1 MSIATATAGLLTRDR
16 LGPLLRKYAI
26 IVIFLGLI
34 VVLSFASPAFLQPQN
49 LINVVRQISVIGL
62 LAIGV
67 TVVIISTGI
76 DLSLGSVLALASVV
90 AASFAQ
96 SPDWARPQYPGL
108 QLPVF
113 AALGAGLG
121 VGLLCG
127 LINGALIAGFRIPP
141 FIATLGMMTA
151 ARGVALI
158 YSNGRP
164 ISGLKEDFNF
174 IGQQSILGVP
184 VPIIVLAVVA
194 IGAHLMLNNTRFG
207 RHVYAVGG
215 NEQAARVSGLNL
227 TRIKI
232 LIYAFA
238 GLMAGLGGLVL
249 SARIGSGQPTLG
261 EGAELDAI
269 AAAVIGG
276 TSFAGGIGTIWGT
289 LVGALIIGVINNGLD
304 LLNVSPFSQQV
315 VKGAIIVIAIIIDE
329 RKNR

>member
-1 MSIATATAGLLTRDR
+1 VTGAGSAGSLTGER
-16 LGPLLRKYAI
+16 LGEVLRKYAI
-26 IVIFLGLI
+26 IFILLGLV
-34 VVLSFASPAFLQPQN
+34 VVLSIASPSFLQPQN

-96 SPDWARPQYPGL
+96 APDWARPMYPGL
-108 QLPVF
+108 QLPVLLSF
-113 AALGAGLG
+113 GAGIA
-121 VGLLCG
+121 VGALCG

-164 ISGLKEDFNF
+164 ISGLTDEFNY
-174 IGQQSILGVP
+174 IGQGSVLGIP
-184 VPIIVLAVVA
+184 IPIIVLAVVA
-194 IGAHLMLNNTRFG
+194 IAAHLMLHNTRFG
-207 RHVYAVGG
+207 RHVYALGG

-232 LIYAFA
+232 LIYVFA
-238 GLMAGLGGLVL
+238 GALAGLGGLVL

-261 EGAELDAI
+261 QGAELDAI

-315 VKGAIIVIAIIIDE
+315 VKGVIIVIAIIIDE

>member
-1 MSIATATAGLLTRDR
+1 VTGAGSAGSLTGER
-16 LGPLLRKYAI
+16 LGEVLRKYAI
-26 IVIFLGLI
+26 IFILLGLV
-34 VVLSFASPAFLQPQN
+34 VVLSIASPSFLQPQN

-96 SPDWARPQYPGL
+96 APDWARPMYPGL
-108 QLPVF
+108 QLPVLLSF
-113 AALGAGLG
+113 GAGIA
-121 VGLLCG
+121 VGALCG

-164 ISGLKEDFNF
+164 ISGLTDEFNY
-174 IGQQSILGVP
+174 IGQGSVIGIP
-184 VPIIVLAVVA
+184 IPIIVLAVVA
-194 IGAHLMLNNTRFG
+194 IAAHLMLHNTRFG
-207 RHVYAVGG
+207 RHVYALGG

-232 LIYAFA
+232 LIYVFA
-238 GLMAGLGGLVL
+238 GALAGLGGLVL

-261 EGAELDAI
+261 QGAELDAI

-315 VKGAIIVIAIIIDE
+315 VKGVIIVIAIIIDE

>member
-1 MSIATATAGLLTRDR
+1 VTGAGSAGSLTGER
-16 LGPLLRKYAI
+16 LGEVLRKYAI
-26 IVIFLGLI
+26 IFILLGMV
-34 VVLSFASPAFLQPQN
+34 VVLSIASPSFLQPQN

-76 DLSLGSVLALASVV
+76 ELSLGSVLALASVV

-96 SPDWARPQYPGL
+96 APDWARPMYPGL
-108 QLPVF
+108 QLPVLLSF
-113 AALGAGLG
+113 GAGIA
-121 VGLLCG
+121 VGALCG

-164 ISGLKEDFNF
+164 ISGLTDEFNY
-174 IGQQSILGVP
+174 IGQGSVLGIP
-184 VPIIVLAVVA
+184 IPIIVLAVVA
-194 IGAHLMLNNTRFG
+194 IAAHLMLHNTRFG
-207 RHVYAVGG
+207 RHVYALGG

-232 LIYAFA
+232 LIYVFA
-238 GLMAGLGGLVL
+238 GALAGLGGLVL

-261 EGAELDAI
+261 QGAELDAI

-315 VKGAIIVIAIIIDE
+315 VKGVIIVIAIIIDE